1 MSVLTSFIVNS
12 LLSRCF
18 GSLIRHIFE
27 DQITNFSE
35 GIFLNVEEKLSKLK
49 EVVSKLDSV
58 VVAFSGGVD
67 STLVTK
73 VCYDV
78 LKDNSMAVTARS
90 ETYPDFEFKEAQKLS
105 KEIGIKHL
113 VIDTS
118 ELAIEGFADNP
129 PERCYFCKTEL
140 FGKLKDIAK
149 QHSFLN
155 VADGANLDDTQE
167 FRPGLQ
173 ASKELNVRSPLKEAG
188 MTKKDIR
195 EVSKMLNLPNWNKPA
210 YACLSSRFPYGQ
222 SITEEKLSM
231 VSEAEKYLRDLGL
244 VQFRVRHHETIAR
257 IEVLPEDIHILTNSP
272 AREELTAKFK
282 EIGFTYVTLDLAGY
296 RSGSMNEVLSNNV
309 VANLQ

>member
-1 MSVLTSFIVNS
+1 MNL
-12 LLSRCF
+12 
-18 GSLIRHIFE
+18 E
-27 DQITNFSE
+27 K
-35 GIFLNVEEKLSKLK
+35 KLSKLK
-49 EVVSKLDSV
+49 TVVSKLESV
-58 VVAFSGGVD
+58 VIAFSGGVD
-67 STLVTK
+67 STLVAK
-73 VCYDV
+73 VCYDT

-90 ETYPDFEFKEAQKLS
+90 ETYPDFEFKEAQKLA

-118 ELAIEGFADNP
+118 ELAIEGFANNP

-149 QHSFLN
+149 EHGFLN

-188 MTKKDIR
+188 LAKKDIR

-231 VSEAEKYLRDLGL
+231 VSEAEKYLRGLGL
-244 VQFRVRHHETIAR
+244 IQFRVRHHETIAR
-257 IEVLPEDIHILTNSP
+257 IEVLPEDIHILTNSL

-296 RSGSMNEVLSNNV
+296 RSGSMNEVLSETE
-309 VANLQ
+309 LKID